1 MPADFAAEPLILD
14 VKHNSLDDG
23 PGIRSTVFFKGC
35 PLDCAWC
42 HNPES
47 KSPEAEL
54 AVDPAACVNCGACAA
69 ACPHGAIRPGAVDR
83 DRCRR
88 DFRCAAVCPTE
99 ALRRLGRY
107 RPPAEILAELKRYLP
122 FFRNSGGGLTLSGG
136 EPTLYPDYAA
146 KLLRGAKQ
154 LGIRTLLETGGLF
167 DFTRFQENLLPWLDA
182 IYFDLKLMDDGQ
194 HREFC
199 GAPNGRILDNFR
211 RLAVVARTGFF
222 RLLPRVPL
230 VPGLTDTD
238 ENLAAIARFLDDCGV
253 RRVDL
258 LPYNPTWTRKAVLID
273 RPTRLAIERWQTPD
287 ELERC
292 RRAFAGFAIE
302 R

>member
-1 MPADFAAEPLILD
+1 MSANLAVEPLILD

-23 PGIRSTVFFKGC
+23 PGIRTTVFFKGC

-54 AVDPAACVNCGACAA
+54 SLDAAACVNCGACLE
-69 ACPHGAIRPGAVDR
+69 ACPHGAIRPGGVDR
-83 DRCRR
+83 ARCRL

-107 RPPAEILAELKRYLP
+107 RAPEDILAELKRDLP

-136 EPTLYPDYAA
+136 EPTLFPDYSA

-154 LGIRTLLETGGLF
+154 LGIQTLLETSGLF
-167 DFTRFQENLLPWLDA
+167 DFARFQESFLPWLDA
-182 IYFDLKLMDDGQ
+182 VYFDFKLMDSDR

-199 GAPNGRILDNFR
+199 GAPNERILDNFR

-230 VPGLTDTD
+230 VPGITDTD
-238 ENLAAIARFLDDCGV
+238 DNLAAIARFLSDCGV

-258 LPYNPTWTRKAVLID
+258 LPYNPTWMRKAVLID
-273 RPTRLAIERWQTPD
+273 RPIRLAIERWQTPD
-287 ELERC
+287 ELARC
-292 RRAFAGFAIE
+292 QRAFAGFAGE

>member
-1 MPADFAAEPLILD
+1 MAANFAAEPLILD

-23 PGIRSTVFFKGC
+23 PGIRTTVFFKGC
-35 PLDCAWC
+35 PLDCVWC

-47 KSPEAEL
+47 QSPEAEL
-54 AVDPAACVNCGACAA
+54 SLDPSVCVNCGACRE

-107 RPPAEILAELKRYLP
+107 RAPAEILAELKRYLP

-154 LGIRTLLETGGLF
+154 LGVRTLLETGGLF
-167 DFTRFQENLLPWLDA
+167 DFERFQDSFLPWLDA
-182 IYFDLKLMDDGQ
+182 VYFDLKLMDAGR

-199 GAPNGRILDNFR
+199 GVSNERILDNFR
-211 RLAVVARTGFF
+211 RLAVIARTGFV

-230 VPGLTDTD
+230 VPGITDTD
-238 ENLAAIARFLDDCGV
+238 ENLAAIARFLGGCGV
-253 RRVDL
+253 GRVDL
-258 LPYNPTWTRKAVLID
+258 LPYNPTWMRKAVLID
-273 RPTRLAIERWQTPD
+273 RPIRVAIERWQTPD
-287 ELERC
+287 ELARC
-292 RRAFAGFAIE
+292 QRAFAGFTIE